1 MIYNGQFAKGYND
14 HFAKVLSCDI
24 CLFMPD
30 DCVSRA
36 IVCGYVCVCVSIRE
50 GGGYDRGKAGNAM
63 DPMMLGILVLLVLVL
78 VSLLFLPARA
88 SSR

>member
-1 MIYNGQFAKGYND
+1 MASSP
-14 HFAKVLSCDI
+14 KVIMTISPKYYLVTSAFL
-24 CLFMPD
+24 CLM
-30 DCVSRA
+30 
-36 IVCGYVCVCVSIRE
+36 IVCRVRLSAGMCACVSIRE